1 MNLHIKINK
10 KYLMMK
16 NKNILKKSN
25 ENENGIIGGKI
36 YNRIND
42 KLDSSLASY
51 NDEVTEPLKLSSL
64 KIRNKPKNITLK
76 F

>member
-16 NKNILKKSN
+16 NKNILKPSN
-25 ENENGIIGGKI
+25 EIIGGKI

-42 KLDSSLASY
+42 RLDSSLASY
-51 NDEVTEPLKLSSL
+51 HDEIIEPLRLSSL